1 MSQFLVLLI
10 DASNQSVSLEKLDHS
25 LRADY
30 LVCFLNRPIQSAC
43 LDWFLMSHFYF
54 LPRVCPGQKIT
65 LKIRSK
71 HPTPASPVPPSFE
84 LIAIVPQPYTPVC
97 LSQATEQLEQ
107 LLHDF
112 FIFHIVPQA
121 ISLWLSPP
129 CFLPLAEPE
138 VIKASLTIQVSF
150 LAHVEVGYQLPQK
163 ERLFATP
170 G

>member
-10 DASNQSVSLEKLDHS
+10 DATNQSVSLEKLDHS

-54 LPRVCPGQKIT
+54 LLRVCPGQKIT

-84 LIAIVPQPYTPVC
+84 LIAIVYFDHRTLHIAHTLTQRAGVI
-97 LSQATEQLEQ
+97 SKF
-107 LLHDF
+107 LLCPCTDF
-112 FIFHIVPQA
+112 
-121 ISLWLSPP
+121 
-129 CFLPLAEPE
+129 
-138 VIKASLTIQVSF
+138 T
-150 LAHVEVGYQLPQK
+150 
-163 ERLFATP
+163 
-170 G
+170 